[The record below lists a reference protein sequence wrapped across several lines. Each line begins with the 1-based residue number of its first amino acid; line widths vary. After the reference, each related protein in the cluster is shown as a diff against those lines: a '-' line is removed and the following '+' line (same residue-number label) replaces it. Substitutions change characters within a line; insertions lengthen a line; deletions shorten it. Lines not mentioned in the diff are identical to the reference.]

1 MNMADREVIQL
12 IHEIKSQQLLHELVV
27 QLNKDADLSGLEVNF
42 SSSSTPEKLVKQL
55 YNVLVDLMTN
65 DFRAYLNFLYR
76 IDLSEQKLK
85 SIPETEPK
93 QIAEIVTFLVLK
105 REWQK
110 VAFRNKSQ

>member
-1 MNMADREVIQL
+1 MADREVIQL
-12 IHEIKSQQLLHELVV
+12 INEIKSQDLLQELVA
-27 QLNKDADLSGLEVNF
+27 QLSKDADLSGLEVNF
-42 SSSSTPEKLVKQL
+42 ADSVNAEKLVKQL

-110 VAFRNKSQ
+110 VVLRNKTQ

>member
-1 MNMADREVIQL
+1 MGDRDVIQL
-12 IHEIKSQQLLHELVV
+12 IDKINSQQLLRELVE
-27 QLNKDADLSGLEVNF
+27 QLNKDADLSGVEVKFN
-42 SSSSTPEKLVKQL
+42 STITAEKLVKQL
-55 YNVLVDLMTN
+55 YNVLVDLMNN
-65 DFRAYLNFLYR
+65 DFRTYLNFLYR

-93 QIAEIVTFLVLK
+93 QIAEIVTLLVLK

>member
-1 MNMADREVIQL
+1 MGDRDVIQL
-12 IHEIKSQQLLHELVV
+12 IDEINSQQLLRELVE
-27 QLNKDADLSGLEVNF
+27 QLNKDTDLSGIEVKFN
-42 SSSSTPEKLVKQL
+42 STITAEKLVKQL
-55 YNVLVDLMTN
+55 YNVLVDLMNN
-65 DFRAYLNFLYR
+65 DFRTYLNFLYR

-93 QIAEIVTFLVLK
+93 QIAKIVTLLVLK

>member
-1 MNMADREVIQL
+1 MGDRDAIQL
-12 IHEIKSQQLLHELVV
+12 IDEIKSQQLLHELVV

>member
-1 MNMADREVIQL
+1 MGDRDVIQL
-12 IHEIKSQQLLHELVV
+12 IDEINSQQLLRELVE
-27 QLNKDADLSGLEVNF
+27 QLNKDTDLSGVEVKFN
-42 SSSSTPEKLVKQL
+42 STITAEKLVKQL
-55 YNVLVDLMTN
+55 YNVLVDLMNN
-65 DFRAYLNFLYR
+65 DFRTYLNFLYR

-93 QIAEIVTFLVLK
+93 QIAKIVTLLVLK

>member
-1 MNMADREVIQL
+1 MGDRDVIQL
-12 IHEIKSQQLLHELVV
+12 IDEINSQQLLRELVE
-27 QLNKDADLSGLEVNF
+27 QLNKDADLSGVEVKFN
-42 SSSSTPEKLVKQL
+42 STITAEKLVKQL
-55 YNVLVDLMTN
+55 YNVLVDLMNN
-65 DFRAYLNFLYR
+65 DFRTYLNFLYR

-93 QIAEIVTFLVLK
+93 QIAKIVTLLVLK